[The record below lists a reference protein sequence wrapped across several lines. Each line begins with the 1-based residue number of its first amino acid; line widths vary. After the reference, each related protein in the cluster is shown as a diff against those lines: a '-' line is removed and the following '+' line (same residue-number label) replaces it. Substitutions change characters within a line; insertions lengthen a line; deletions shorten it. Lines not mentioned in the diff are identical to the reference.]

1 VTYEENP
8 SPPNVQGH
16 ETACNGTKV
25 RLMMSVRISFLRIW
39 STYAIGDGQSIEPHE
54 LSTLALEEHITNL
67 RELGRQQIHQQ
78 DELTVAALIANA
90 ALAPTPTKTR
100 DVIAPP

>member
-1 VTYEENP
+1 MLVGIYF
-8 SPPNVQGH
+8 Q
-16 ETACNGTKV
+16 
-25 RLMMSVRISFLRIW
+25 RIR
-39 STYAIGDGQSIEPHE
+39 STYAIGDGQSIESHE

-67 RELGRQQIHQQ
+67 RELARQLLLRQ

-100 DVIAPP
+100 DVIAPPYVLAYPEPMLAATAIMVKI